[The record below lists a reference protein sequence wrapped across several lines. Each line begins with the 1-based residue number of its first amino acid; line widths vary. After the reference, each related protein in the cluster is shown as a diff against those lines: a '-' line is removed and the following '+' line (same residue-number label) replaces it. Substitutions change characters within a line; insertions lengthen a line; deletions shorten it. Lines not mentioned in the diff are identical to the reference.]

1 MKKRVFSFLL
11 AIIMAFM
18 PVFFAGCEIDDSEG
32 GGSVGGIGGSG
43 GSSPGQASFYKE
55 FLNGFKVV
63 YSKSQ
68 IGQSADIELI
78 KNEFFL
84 DMLST
89 LDGYYGSGLENK
101 NLATFFPDS
110 IRQTIYQDSAGNAK
124 LGDNNS
130 TIKNDK
136 WLWTLNPNDAGVSVS
151 DVSDLTKKNNSSQ
164 KKYSD
169 FINDFVKDFY
179 QSDYPQLS
187 SPNYY
192 SKPLQIVLYETL
204 LGYCQNGNDHRTMF
218 EAKYV
223 DNEIEPI
230 KILST
235 SYETHKCVF
244 EIKITNCNN
253 QSINN
258 TVIYRAINLYYI
270 DENNETKEK
279 KQKPIELPDELKN
292 ELITEIPN
300 SVNNYLNSL
309 KETYF
314 SNATYSG
321 LTKTDA
327 DSLVTYILNNV
338 IGEEVVKNDYIQFG
352 PNSSYYNNDT
362 ENVNYVENGKNFYN
376 YRYYVGRVAEI
387 VYNFVYDGSDEFVYT
402 YNQNGINI
410 TYDFVEAYK
419 AKKGKHPKDAMGEL
433 DETGNET
440 NFQFRPKTASFLR
453 DYDTDMF
460 FSNADAF
467 DIFGDSKSEAHSFD
481 NSPMSEYQ
489 SVVMMPSKDITLSG
503 IWMQIFSPNPDL
515 AIKVYIRFYAYDKA
529 TGVGKL
535 FTWEQDKIDFYQSE
549 PYDMAYS
556 EQDCKYHKYV
566 PGKGYLYKTT
576 EKDNSGN
583 LIEGYYTDF
592 EVGVS
597 VEDVPEQFVELYDR
611 DDPNALQL
619 DSVKLD
625 KFKNTESDPMLKAE
639 GEEVNGIVEAKLQST
654 YAYKVIPSKN
664 GFGGVTVLDESKVD
678 FSFYEMVFDI
688 EKDISHASQN
698 YDYKLCVVTPV

>member
-43 GSSPGQASFYKE
+43 GSSPGQSSFYKE
-55 FLNGFKVV
+55 FIDGFKVV
-63 YSKSQ
+63 YSNSQ
-68 IGQSADIELI
+68 IGQIKDITEITDKFYDEGIL
-78 KNEFFL
+78 NGL
-84 DMLST
+84 NS
-89 LDGYYGSGLENK
+89 YYGSGSGLKNE

-110 IRQTIYQDSAGNAK
+110 IRQTIYQDSAGKAK
-124 LGDNNS
+124 LGDNS

-136 WLWTLNPNDAGVSVS
+136 WLWTLNPNSKTTLS
-151 DVSDLTKKNNSSQ
+151 DVEQAFKNNDYDDI
-164 KKYSD
+164 KKLFKGSE
-169 FINDFVKDFY
+169 
-179 QSDYPQLS
+179 YPQLS
-187 SPNYY
+187 SSNYY
-192 SKPLQIVLYETL
+192 STPLQIVLYETL

-218 EAKYV
+218 EASVETTILQDGSYEGGVLYNYHTDVFTIKVKSSKNANIVGKIIYKSDTFTYYIKDNVVIPHGANNGHSGTETPV
-223 DNEIEPI
+223 DNTV
-230 KILST
+230 KDYL
-235 SYETHKCVF
+235 ET
-244 EIKITNCNN
+244 
-253 QSINN
+253 
-258 TVIYRAINLYYI
+258 
-270 DENNETKEK
+270 
-279 KQKPIELPDELKN
+279 LKN
-292 ELITEIPN
+292 AYE
-300 SVNNYLNSL
+300 
-309 KETYF
+309 

-352 PNSSYYNNDT
+352 PNSSYYNNGT

-376 YRYYVGRVAEI
+376 YRYYVGRVAEM

-467 DIFGDSKSEAHSFD
+467 DIFDDSKSEAHSFD

-549 PYDMAYS
+549 PYDMAYA

-678 FSFYEMVFDI
+678 FTFYEMVFDI
-688 EKDISHASQN
+688 EKDITHASQN

>member
-18 PVFFAGCEIDDSEG
+18 PVFFAGCEIDDIDDG
-32 GGSVGGIGGSG
+32 GTGGSG
-43 GSSPGQASFYKE
+43 DSRPGQSSFYKE
-55 FLNGFKVV
+55 FIDGFKVV
-63 YSKSQ
+63 YSNSQ
-68 IGQSADIELI
+68 IGQIKDITEITDKFYDEGIL
-78 KNEFFL
+78 NGL
-84 DMLST
+84 NS
-89 LDGYYGSGLENK
+89 YYGSGSGLENK
-101 NLATFFPDS
+101 NLSTFFPDS

-124 LGDNNS
+124 LGDNS

-136 WLWTLNPNDAGVSVS
+136 WLWTLDPNENMNIKNVLENIDFG
-151 DVSDLTKKNNSSQ
+151 DLEILRT
-164 KKYSD
+164 
-169 FINDFVKDFY
+169 
-179 QSDYPQLS
+179 YPSLS
-187 SPNYY
+187 KYY
-192 SKPLQIVLYETL
+192 STPLQIVLFETL
-204 LGYCQNGNDHRTMF
+204 LGYCQNSNDHRTMF
-218 EAKYV
+218 EVEFV
-223 DNEIEPI
+223 DG
-230 KILST
+230 
-235 SYETHKCVF
+235 YRHKLAEGV
-244 EIKITNCNN
+244 
-253 QSINN
+253 
-258 TVIYRAINLYYI
+258 YI
-270 DENNETKEK
+270 DANPHYYKFAIKVKSSSNSSIIGKYIYYFETEK
-279 KQKPIELPDELKN
+279 KVSYTNDAGDRIYLVNESAPTPIN
-292 ELITEIPN
+292 EPEQVIED
-300 SVNNYLNSL
+300 YLTSL
-309 KETYF
+309 KEKYYA
-314 SNATYSG
+314 NATYSG

-338 IGEEVVKNDYIQFG
+338 IGEEVVKNDYTQFG
-352 PNSSYYNNDT
+352 PSSSYYNTAT

-376 YRYYVGRVAEI
+376 YRYYVGRVAEM
-387 VYNFVYDGSDEFVYT
+387 VYSFVYDGSDEFVYT
-402 YNQNGINI
+402 YNQNGVNI
-410 TYDFVEAYK
+410 TYDFVEVYK
-419 AKKGKHPKDAMGEL
+419 AKNDGKHPKEDIGKL

-440 NFQFRPKTASFLR
+440 NFLFRPKTASFLR

-576 EKDNSGN
+576 EKDNKGN

-678 FSFYEMVFDI
+678 FTFYEMVFDI
-688 EKDISHASQN
+688 EKDITHASQN

>member
-11 AIIMAFM
+11 AVIMAFM
-18 PVFFAGCEIDDSEG
+18 PVFFAGCEIDDSES

-63 YSKSQ
+63 YSNSQ
-68 IGQSADIELI
+68 IGQVKDIKEITKAFYDNGILGGL
-78 KNEFFL
+78 N
-84 DMLST
+84 S
-89 LDGYYGSGLENK
+89 YYGSGEGNG
-101 NLATFFPDS
+101 NLSTFFPDS
-110 IRQTIYQDSAGNAK
+110 IRQTIYKDKDPNGNAI
-124 LGDNNS
+124 LGDDNS

-136 WLWTLNPNDAGVSVS
+136 WLWTLNPNEQTTVESI
-151 DVSDLTKKNNSSQ
+151 KNFFVGNVYNSQ
-164 KKYSD
+164 REL
-169 FINDFVKDFY
+169 FTGL
-179 QSDYPQLS
+179 YPQLS
-187 SPNYY
+187 NPAYY
-192 SKPLQIVLYETL
+192 STPLQIVLYETL

-218 EAKYV
+218 EVEDVKNYKEFVPALNATLTDKNYYKFAIKVKSSRNQNLVGKY
-223 DNEIEPI
+223 IYY
-230 KILST
+230 
-235 SYETHKCVF
+235 YETGKYIEYEKDDKTIIV
-244 EIKITNCNN
+244 
-253 QSINN
+253 
-258 TVIYRAINLYYI
+258 I
-270 DENNETKEK
+270 DESEIT
-279 KQKPIELPDELKN
+279 LPCDKAIDDYLKTLEN
-292 ELITEIPN
+292 A
-300 SVNNYLNSL
+300 Y
-309 KETYF
+309 K

-338 IGEEVVKNDYIQFG
+338 IGEEVVKNDYFQFG
-352 PNSSYYNNDT
+352 PSSSYYNNDT

-387 VYNFVYDGSDEFVYT
+387 VYSFVYDGSDEFVYT

-410 TYDFVEAYK
+410 TYDFVKAYK
-419 AKKGKHPKDAMGEL
+419 SKNGGTHPKENIGKLNPENNT
-433 DETGNET
+433 E
-440 NFQFRPKTASFLR
+440 NFLFRPKTASFLR

-576 EKDNSGN
+576 EKDNKGN

-678 FSFYEMVFDI
+678 FTFYEMVFDI
-688 EKDISHASQN
+688 EKDITHASQN